1 MSEFRSIEIDFDVHK
16 VIEIER
22 RGFQESPNDVLRRLL
37 KIKGSQPSADTV
49 HGSNRGKLS
58 GKGSVSSGQSSKR
71 TSRWNKH
78 RGQQQRKRVSGIK
91 GLDEKYPDR
100 NTSRQQ
106 GDKKGKG
113 NRGRLDDDLSLG
125 IIERFEDKSG
135 RSWWGKGVELP
146 HGTELRMRY
155 NGSMFTGF
163 IHNGGW
169 MVEGRAYESPSAAA
183 GGVAFTSGGEKTSL
197 NGWRYWDVK
206 RPSDANWIP
215 INRLR
220 QLG

>member
-16 VIEIER
+16 VIELER

-37 KIKGSQPSADTV
+37 KIESRQPSIDTV
-49 HGSNRGKLS
+49 IGSNRGNLS
-58 GKGSVSSGQSSKR
+58 DKVSESGGQFSKR
-71 TSRWNKH
+71 TSRWHKH
-78 RGQQQRKRVSGIK
+78 RGQKQRERVTGIK
-91 GLDEKYPDR
+91 GLDEKYPDG
-100 NTSRQQ
+100 NDSRQR
-106 GDKKGKG
+106 GGKKGRG
-113 NRGRLDDDLSLG
+113 NRGRLDGDLSLG
-125 IIERFEDKSG
+125 IIEHYEDNSG

-155 NGSMFTGF
+155 NGSMFTGV

-169 MVEGRAYESPSAAA
+169 IVEGRAYESPSAAA

-206 RPSDANWIP
+206 RPSDATWIP

-220 QLG
+220 QFG